1 MRSMLFAVALLGF
14 VAAIL
19 INTAYAISL
28 WGAIGGCLGIIA
40 FPIMLLV
47 VPIALIVSGII
58 PLYWVLVPVSA
69 VLFSLGQQSV
79 EPSS

>member
-1 MRSMLFAVALLGF
+1 MRSILFAVGLLSF

-28 WGAIGGCLGIIA
+28 WGAIGGYLGIIA

-47 VPIALIVSGII
+47 VPIALIARGII

-69 VLFSLGQQSV
+69 VLFSLGQESI
-79 EPSS
+79 EPKS